1 MSNVRWAGWSTCGL
15 AAWLVAC
22 GSSGGEQAE
31 TDDGIATSEGDD
43 GGATT
48 RDFGDGTTSG
58 PAGDDTSTGA
68 PGDDDDDD
76 VDPPPIDFDLGTIP
90 DAPMETEFGCQGID
104 FLFVVD
110 NSGSMSAQQTQLLA
124 SFPGFITGIEN
135 SLENVDSYHVGVITS
150 DNYSGN
156 EPGCQSLGDL
166 VTQTS
171 GFNSSDMV
179 CGPFSSGLRF
189 ATDEDDLQSV
199 FPCMAHVGSSGSPI
213 EQPVTA
219 TIAALDPIKAEPG
232 ACNEGFIREDAIL
245 VVVIVTDDPIISF
258 DMDDA
263 HPNTDTTGWYDAVIA
278 AKGGDVESIV
288 VIGFIPWMDTSCNG
302 GASPNLIGF
311 LESFGDQGVMAS
323 ICEPD
328 FGPVFASTIETI
340 ETTCDNFVPQG

>member
-1 MSNVRWAGWSTCGL
+1 MVGAL
-15 AAWLVAC
+15 AVALVAC
-22 GSSGGEQAE
+22 SSTDTGGGTDQA
-31 TDDGIATSEGDD
+31 DDGIGTSQDAD
-43 GGATT
+43 GSPTT
-48 RDFGDGTTSG
+48 GGPTDETTSG
-58 PAGDDTSTGA
+58 PSGNDTSTGT
-68 PGDDDDDD
+68 PVGDDDDDD
-76 VDPPPIDFDLGTIP
+76 DEPPPIDFDLGTIP

-156 EPGCQSLGDL
+156 EPGCNSLGDL

-171 GFNSSDMV
+171 GFNSSNMV

-189 ATDEDDLQSV
+189 ATDQDDLQSV
-199 FPCMAHVGSSGSPI
+199 FPCMAQVGASGSPI
-213 EQPVTA
+213 EQPVTG
-219 TIAALDPIKAEPG
+219 TIAALDPAKAAPG
-232 ACNEGFIREDAIL
+232 GCNEGFLREDAIL
-245 VVVIVTDDPIISF
+245 VVVIVTDDPPYNF

-263 HPNTDTTGWYDAVIA
+263 HPDTDTSGWYDAVIA

-288 VIGFIPWMDTSCNG
+288 VIGFIPWMDTFCNG
-302 GASPNLIGF
+302 GPSPNLIGF
-311 LESFGDQGVMAS
+311 MDAFGDQGVKAS